1 MIQVVRNINGTL
13 VHWHWWLWVW
23 PHAEEVQVALFFNL
37 PNALVPGG
45 LSMPALVKQNIFS
58 AVHSPSYQPK

>member
-1 MIQVVRNINGTL
+1 MGVLSTGTGGFGFGPTQQKSKL
-13 VHWHWWLWVW
+13 LFFSF
-23 PHAEEVQVALFFNL
+23 FFNL